1 MEKPSLYG
9 RIPQIISFLLVLL
22 FIGLLSIYGIKGTY
36 SRYAQDD
43 YCYGYKVRALGFWN
57 MQIQSYLH
65 RNEFNSDRYSL
76 TITHSLVE
84 LLGGPKAVPI
94 LPSLEMIVWFAGLV
108 YVFYQLQQV
117 IYSKTDYLIAIVSAL
132 VIIFFTLYLA
142 LNQYQILF
150 WLSGMQTY
158 LSPIVLATFLFGFLI
173 SIARMPK
180 FIFPYAIGL
189 GFLSFFAGGFSETT
203 GLWQFACWSMIL
215 VWAIIFRKRSIL
227 ARNAIRPALI
237 LIGSVALSLVIMAI
251 CPGNFKAAYY
261 PDFITLILQSLSYGV
276 GFIWT
281 ALKGTPLPYLAI
293 TLMGFFV
300 SFTNR
305 SKSKLKIKFLS
316 AEISAMILILY
327 GLSVVVMLP
336 SMYATSHYPGDRALL
351 PAQFTLSAC
360 LFIIGWKLAEVL
372 SVLQPNAFPYRTSI
386 IFQGLLGLTLCVYIV
401 HIIPHV
407 YDKLPAYQGRAQA
420 WDLRQ
425 ELILKEKASG
435 IENVIAPAFDSIYG
449 ITELH
454 YEANNWVNECAA
466 KYYGVQTI
474 STIDNYAGIST
485 HPIGK

>member
-1 MEKPSLYG
+1 
-9 RIPQIISFLLVLL
+9 
-22 FIGLLSIYGIKGTY
+22 
-36 SRYAQDD
+36 
-43 YCYGYKVRALGFWN
+43 
-57 MQIQSYLH
+57 
-65 RNEFNSDRYSL
+65 
-76 TITHSLVE
+76 
-84 LLGGPKAVPI
+84 
-94 LPSLEMIVWFAGLV
+94 
-108 YVFYQLQQV
+108 
-117 IYSKTDYLIAIVSAL
+117 
-132 VIIFFTLYLA
+132 
-142 LNQYQILF
+142 
-150 WLSGMQTY
+150 
-158 LSPIVLATFLFGFLI
+158 
-173 SIARMPK
+173 
-180 FIFPYAIGL
+180 
-189 GFLSFFAGGFSETT
+189 
-203 GLWQFACWSMIL
+203 
-215 VWAIIFRKRSIL
+215 
-227 ARNAIRPALI
+227 
-237 LIGSVALSLVIMAI
+237 
-251 CPGNFKAAYY
+251 
-261 PDFITLILQSLSYGV
+261 
-276 GFIWT
+276 
-281 ALKGTPLPYLAI
+281 
-293 TLMGFFV
+293 
-300 SFTNR
+300 
-305 SKSKLKIKFLS
+305 
-316 AEISAMILILY
+316 MILILY